1 MIIGVVKEIKD
12 NEYRVGMVPAGVK
25 ALTESRH
32 QVLVQEGAGEG
43 SGISNEEYRQAG
55 ASLVSRQDVWGRSEM
70 VVKVKEPVGDEYGLL
85 REHQILFTYLPIFFI
100 LIIFIQLPSGS
111 TC

>member
-25 ALTESRH
+25 ALTESGH

-43 SGISNEEYRQAG
+43 SGIGNEEYRHAG
-55 ASLVSRQDVWGRSEM
+55 ATLIPRQEVWGRAEM
-70 VVKVKEPVGDEYGLL
+70 VAVRGGRHEGCAGAGGWHGMSKRGWA
-85 REHQILFTYLPIFFI
+85 
-100 LIIFIQLPSGS
+100 
-111 TC
+111 